1 MRYLP
6 WLALVASVGLL
17 AAVALLWKVN
27 PPESAPGEDPAKSD
41 AVVVVH
47 VAAALRVPVEKAAAE
62 FEKIYSI
69 KIELRFGPSEKLL
82 SDLKLSKKGD
92 LFLPA
97 DDSYVGLTSAAGLTE
112 QRFDLARMTAVAIF
126 RKDFPKVAED
136 ISWNDFL
143 KPGAKIGLANPDITA
158 IGKLT
163 RDHLSKSERWAQI
176 EKLQPVMLGSVTE
189 TLNAVQLGSVDAAI
203 VWDAV
208 VPKDSQVKRV
218 RLPELDGVQANVT
231 VAVCK
236 NAENRYEGRWF
247 AEYLSIP
254 AGGQVYFREMGY
266 APPPPAFQP
275 KAESNVGKETAEI
288 LLYAGSMLRPAVEKT
303 ITEFEQK
310 ENVKVT
316 RVYNGCG
323 ILVGQMRTGR
333 KPDLYI
339 SCDPRFMGEV
349 EDLFLKPV
357 TLSNNQ
363 LVIAVPKGNPAGV
376 KELKDLGKPDLKVGV
391 GHEQQC
397 ALGAITKETFI
408 KSGVYA
414 DVKRNVKVES
424 PSGDL
429 LVNQL
434 LTGSLDAVVCY
445 VSNVKPNGDK
455 LDYVPVTGIP
465 CAAPQQ
471 PVAIAKDSTKQNLAA
486 KLVEYLRSAESKTRF
501 TDLGFGWEDKGPKK

>member
-6 WLALVASVGLL
+6 WLALLASVGLL
-17 AAVALLWKVN
+17 AGVALLWKADRPD
-27 PPESAPGEDPAKSD
+27 PPPGEQAAATDT
-41 AVVVVH
+41 VVVVH
-47 VAAALRVPVEKAAAE
+47 AAAALRPPLEKAAAA
-62 FEKIYSI
+62 FEKDTGI
-69 KIELRFGPSEKLL
+69 KVELRFGPSEKLL
-82 SDLKLSKKGD
+82 SDLKLTKTGD

-97 DDSYVGLTSAAGLTE
+97 DDSYVDLARAAGLTE
-112 QRFDLARMTAVAIF
+112 QRYDVARMTAVAIF
-126 RKDFPKVAED
+126 RKDYPTAAAD
-136 ISWNDFL
+136 ITWDDFL
-143 KPGAKIGLANPDITA
+143 KPGAKIGQANPDITA

-163 RDHLSKSERWAQI
+163 REHLSKSARWKQI
-176 EKLQPVMLGSVTE
+176 EAQQPVMLGTVTE
-189 TLNAVQLGSVDAAI
+189 ALNAVQLGSVDAAI

-208 VPKDSQVKRV
+208 VPKDSAVKRV
-218 RLPELDGVQANVT
+218 KLPGLEGVQATVT

-236 NAENRYEGRWF
+236 NAASRAEGRWF
-247 AEYLSIP
+247 AEYLEKED
-254 AGGQVYFREMGY
+254 GGQVFFREMGY

-275 KAESNVGKETAEI
+275 QAESNAGKETAEI

-303 ITEFEQK
+303 ITEFEAK
-310 ENVKVT
+310 ENVNVT

-333 KPDLYI
+333 HPDLYI

-349 EDLFLKPV
+349 EDLFLKPT
-357 TLSNNQ
+357 TLSNNR
-363 LVIAVPKGNPAGV
+363 LVIAVPKGNPAGL

-414 DVKRNVKVES
+414 AVKKNVKVES

-434 LTGSLDAVVCY
+434 LTGSLDAVICY

-455 LDYVPVTGIP
+455 LDYIPVTGIP

-471 PVAIAKDSTKQNLAA
+471 PVAIARDSTKQKLAA
-486 KLVEYLRSAESKTRF
+486 KLVEYLRTAESKERF
-501 TDLGFGWEDKGPKK
+501 LELGFGWEDKGPKK